1 MSDLQPSE
9 RAPDAATD
17 AAPSA
22 AATAERRADR
32 DLPPAPPA
40 GATLGRALPGIL
52 LVALASLAPL
62 WGVRAQDWSVL
73 AVAFVY
79 VADGAVDGL
88 TFWLRARR
96 AQGAVADEDAKDR
109 VLVREFVRTYFV
121 VVAAMS
127 LVLYMVF
134 SGRLL
139 RPGGVVPEGVLR
151 PFATWQFWAVV
162 AGFVAV
168 RWFVY
173 WWDWVRGGEAAFM
186 PPAGV
191 VAAPLRRLFVL
202 QFGVLVGG
210 LVVYWPLR
218 SSQAALTVLVLLVA
232 AAEVALALLERLRT
246 ARVRVAVEVGV
257 KATPRRT
264 LRGESATRTP
274 KARPRGGRRRGR
286 RR

>member
-1 MSDLQPSE
+1 M
-9 RAPDAATD
+9 PDA
-17 AAPSA
+17 PS
-22 AATAERRADR
+22 
-32 DLPPAPPA
+32 APPA
-40 GATLGRALPGIL
+40 GTTLTRALPGIL
-52 LVALASLAPL
+52 LIAAASLAPL
-62 WGVRAQDWSVL
+62 WGVVAEEWSVL

-79 VADGAVDGL
+79 VADGVADGL

-96 AQGAVADEDAKDR
+96 AQGAASDEAAKDR
-109 VLVREFVRTYFV
+109 VLVSEFVRTYFV
-121 VVAAMS
+121 VVAAMA

-139 RPGGVVPEGVLR
+139 RPAGGVPDGVFR

-162 AGFVAV
+162 AGLVAV

-173 WWDWVRGGEAAFM
+173 WWDWVRGGEADFM

-210 LVVYWPLR
+210 LIVYWPLD
-218 SSQAALTVLVLLVA
+218 SSSAALVVLVVLVA
-232 AAEVALALLERLRT
+232 AAEVALAVLERLRT
-246 ARVRVAVEVGV
+246 ARIRAAAEAGV
-257 KATPRRT
+257 KAET
-264 LRGESATRTP
+264 RGGPPGGPAAGPAKT
-274 KARPRGGRRRGR
+274 RPRGGRRRAR

>member
-1 MSDLQPSE
+1 M
-9 RAPDAATD
+9 PDAPSSD
-17 AAPSA
+17 AA
-22 AATAERRADR
+22 R
-32 DLPPAPPA
+32 DAGLGARGPAGGAVPAPPA
-40 GATLGRALPGIL
+40 ATTLMRAAPGIL
-52 LVALASLAPL
+52 LVALVSLAPL
-62 WGVRAQDWSVL
+62 WGVLAQDWSVL

-79 VADGAVDGL
+79 VADGVADGL

-96 AQGAVADEDAKDR
+96 AQGAISDESAKDR
-109 VLVREFVRTYFV
+109 VLVSEFVRTYFV
-121 VVAAMS
+121 VVAAMA

-139 RPGGVVPEGVLR
+139 KPGGGVPEGVYQ

-162 AGFVAV
+162 ASFVAV
-168 RWFVY
+168 RWFIY

-210 LVVYWPLR
+210 LIVFWPLR
-218 SSQAALTVLVLLVA
+218 SSATALVVLVLLVA
-232 AAEVALALLERLRT
+232 AAEVALAVLERLRT
-246 ARVRVAVEVGV
+246 ARVRAAFEAGV
-257 KATPRRT
+257 RAEP
-264 LRGESATRTP
+264 RGERPGGPAARPP
-274 KARPRGGRRRGR
+274 KAQPRGGRSRAR